1 MRHYEIVLMVHPDQS
16 EQVDGM
22 VNRYRASIERD
33 GGKVHRFED
42 WGRRQLAY
50 PIAKVHKAHYALL
63 NIEVSQEALLELESA
78 FRFNDA
84 ILRNMILVRK
94 GPETEESKIYQ
105 DTKAQQVAE
114 KERERRREEELLSR
128 QREREEAARASAE
141 DNGEAEDEVETVEAS
156 GSEPETAKAAE
167 TKPEVAEAAETEP
180 EATGAAESEPEAAEA
195 AETEPEATGAAESE
209 PEAAEA
215 AVTEPETVEAAATE
229 PETDADDAPAT
240 AETAEVETSAKEKE

>member
-50 PIAKVHKAHYALL
+50 PIAKVHKAHYVLL
-63 NIEVSQEALLELESA
+63 NIEVSQEALVELESA

-128 QREREEAARASAE
+128 QREREEAARASVE
-141 DNGEAEDEVETVEAS
+141 DNGEAGDEVETVEAS
-156 GSEPETAKAAE
+156 GNEPDT
-167 TKPEVAEAAETEP
+167 AEAVV
-180 EATGAAESEPEAAEA
+180 SEPEAAEVAETKPEAAEPTETKSEA
-195 AETEPEATGAAESE
+195 AETTETE

-215 AVTEPETVEAAATE
+215 AVSEPEAIEAAATE
-229 PETDADDAPAT
+229 PETDGDDAPAT
-240 AETAEVETSAKEKE
+240 AETEEVETSVEEKE

>member
-22 VNRYRASIERD
+22 VNRYRASIERE

-50 PIAKVHKAHYALL
+50 PIAKVHKAHYVLL
-63 NIEVSQEALLELESA
+63 NIEVSQEGLVELESA
-78 FRFNDA
+78 LRFNDA

-105 DTKAQQVAE
+105 DTKAQQAAE

-128 QREREEAARASAE
+128 QREREEAARAAAE
-141 DNGEAEDEVETVEAS
+141 DNGEEGDTDVIAEASTDEVEVAEVES
-156 GSEPETAKAAE
+156 
-167 TKPEVAEAAETEP
+167 AEAAADEP
-180 EATGAAESEPEAAEA
+180 AAESEGTPEPEAAEV
-195 AETEPEATGAAESE
+195 EASAD
-209 PEAAEA
+209 
-215 AVTEPETVEAAATE
+215 VTEE
-229 PETDADDAPAT
+229 
-240 AETAEVETSAKEKE
+240 EKE

>member
-22 VNRYRASIERD
+22 VNRYRASIERE

-63 NIEVSQEALLELESA
+63 NIEVSQEGLTELESA

-105 DTKAQQVAE
+105 DTKAQQAAE

-128 QREREEAARASAE
+128 QREREEAARAE
-141 DNGEAEDEVETVEAS
+141 EENGEEADGTDAVESSPDKAETVEATAE
-156 GSEPETAKAAE
+156 EPETESEETAADE
-167 TKPEVAEAAETEP
+167 ATEVEASAEATE
-180 EATGAAESEPEAAEA
+180 
-195 AETEPEATGAAESE
+195 
-209 PEAAEA
+209 
-215 AVTEPETVEAAATE
+215 VEAS
-229 PETDADDAPAT
+229 
-240 AETAEVETSAKEKE
+240 AEVPEEDKE

>member
-22 VNRYRASIERD
+22 VNRYRASIERE

-63 NIEVSQEALLELESA
+63 NIEVSQEGLSELESA

-105 DTKAQQVAE
+105 DTKAQQAAE

-128 QREREEAARASAE
+128 QREREEAARAATE
-141 DNGEAEDEVETVEAS
+141 ENGEEEAETVTAEAAGDGAGSEPVETSSDESEPVEAS
-156 GSEPETAKAAE
+156 ADTSDAE
-167 TKPEVAEAAETEP
+167 EASANEP
-180 EATGAAESEPEAAEA
+180 EAEVVDTSTSEAADVEA
-195 AETEPEATGAAESE
+195 SAE
-209 PEAAEA
+209 
-215 AVTEPETVEAAATE
+215 VTEE
-229 PETDADDAPAT
+229 D
-240 AETAEVETSAKEKE
+240 KE

>member
-22 VNRYRASIERD
+22 VNRYRASIERE

-50 PIAKVHKAHYALL
+50 PIAKVHKAHYVLL
-63 NIEVSQEALLELESA
+63 NIEVSQEGLGELESA

-94 GPETEESKIYQ
+94 GPESEESKIYQ
-105 DTKAQQVAE
+105 DTKAQQAAE

-128 QREREEAARASAE
+128 QREREEAARATEA
-141 DNGEAEDEVETVEAS
+141 DGEEADGSEAVEAASDETETVEAS
-156 GSEPETAKAAE
+156 AD
-167 TKPEVAEAAETEP
+167 EP
-180 EATGAAESEPEAAEA
+180 EAEPEETPAAEA
-195 AETEPEATGAAESE
+195 TEVDGSADI
-209 PEAAEA
+209 
-215 AVTEPETVEAAATE
+215 TE
-229 PETDADDAPAT
+229 
-240 AETAEVETSAKEKE
+240 EVKE

>member
-1 MRHYEIVLMVHPDQS
+1 MVHPDQS

-22 VNRYRASIERD
+22 VNRYRASIERE

-63 NIEVSQEALLELESA
+63 NIEVSQEGLSELESA

-105 DTKAQQVAE
+105 DTKAQQAAE

-128 QREREEAARASAE
+128 QREREEAARAATE
-141 DNGEAEDEVETVEAS
+141 ENGEEEAGTVTAEAADDGAGSESVETSADESEPVEAS
-156 GSEPETAKAAE
+156 ADTNDAD
-167 TKPEVAEAAETEP
+167 EASA
-180 EATGAAESEPEAAEA
+180 SEPEAEVVDTPTTEA
-195 AETEPEATGAAESE
+195 ADVEASAE
-209 PEAAEA
+209 
-215 AVTEPETVEAAATE
+215 VTEE
-229 PETDADDAPAT
+229 D
-240 AETAEVETSAKEKE
+240 KE

>member
-22 VNRYRASIERD
+22 VNRYRASIERE

-63 NIEVSQEALLELESA
+63 NIEVSQEGLSELESA

-105 DTKAQQVAE
+105 DTKAQQAAE

-128 QREREEAARASAE
+128 QREREEAARAATE
-141 DNGEAEDEVETVEAS
+141 ENGEEDAGTVTAEAADDGAESESVETSADESEPVEAS
-156 GSEPETAKAAE
+156 AVTSDAD
-167 TKPEVAEAAETEP
+167 EASA
-180 EATGAAESEPEAAEA
+180 SEPEAEVVDSATTEA
-195 AETEPEATGAAESE
+195 ADVEASAE
-209 PEAAEA
+209 
-215 AVTEPETVEAAATE
+215 VTEE
-229 PETDADDAPAT
+229 D
-240 AETAEVETSAKEKE
+240 KE

>member
-1 MRHYEIVLMVHPDQS
+1 MVHPDQS

-22 VNRYRASIERD
+22 VNRYRASIERE

-50 PIAKVHKAHYALL
+50 PIAKVHKAHYVLL
-63 NIEVSQEALLELESA
+63 NIEVSQEGLVELESA

-105 DTKAQQVAE
+105 DTKAQQAAE

-128 QREREEAARASAE
+128 QREREEAARAAAE
-141 DNGEAEDEVETVEAS
+141 ENGEEGDTGVTAEAS
-156 GSEPETAKAAE
+156 TDEAESTEASTDEPAAE
-167 TKPEVAEAAETEP
+167 SEDTPEPEVAE
-180 EATGAAESEPEAAEA
+180 
-195 AETEPEATGAAESE
+195 
-209 PEAAEA
+209 
-215 AVTEPETVEAAATE
+215 VEASADATQE
-229 PETDADDAPAT
+229 DKD
-240 AETAEVETSAKEKE
+240 

>member
-22 VNRYRASIERD
+22 VNRYRASIERE

-63 NIEVSQEALLELESA
+63 NIEVSQEGLSELESA

-105 DTKAQQVAE
+105 DTKAQQAAE

-128 QREREEAARASAE
+128 QREREEAERASSE
-141 DNGEAEDEVETVEAS
+141 ENGEEEAGTATAEAADEPVETSSAESETVEAS
-156 GSEPETAKAAE
+156 ADTSDAD
-167 TKPEVAEAAETEP
+167 EASVNEP
-180 EATGAAESEPEAAEA
+180 EAEVVDTPTTEAADVEA
-195 AETEPEATGAAESE
+195 SAE
-209 PEAAEA
+209 
-215 AVTEPETVEAAATE
+215 VTEE
-229 PETDADDAPAT
+229 D
-240 AETAEVETSAKEKE
+240 KE

>member
-22 VNRYRASIERD
+22 VNRYRASIERE

-50 PIAKVHKAHYALL
+50 PIAKVHKAHYVLL
-63 NIEVSQEALLELESA
+63 NIEVSQDGLAELESA

-94 GPETEESKIYQ
+94 GPESEESKIYQ
-105 DTKAQQVAE
+105 DTKAQQAAE

-128 QREREEAARASAE
+128 QREREEAARVAAEENGEEADGAEDTEASVDETESVEASAE
-141 DNGEAEDEVETVEAS
+141 
-156 GSEPETAKAAE
+156 EPEAVKVSAE
-167 TKPEVAEAAETEP
+167 EPEAETEQTP
-180 EATGAAESEPEAAEA
+180 AAEA
-195 AETEPEATGAAESE
+195 SDVDAEVEATE
-209 PEAAEA
+209 
-215 AVTEPETVEAAATE
+215 VE
-229 PETDADDAPAT
+229 AT
-240 AETAEVETSAKEKE
+240 AEVTEEDKE

>member
-22 VNRYRASIERD
+22 VNRYRASIERE

-50 PIAKVHKAHYALL
+50 PIAKVHKAHYVLL
-63 NIEVSQEALLELESA
+63 NIEVSQEGLVELESA

-105 DTKAQQVAE
+105 DTKAQQAAE

-128 QREREEAARASAE
+128 QREREEAARAAAE
-141 DNGEAEDEVETVEAS
+141 ENGEEGDTNVAAEAS
-156 GSEPETAKAAE
+156 TEEAESTEASTDEPAAE
-167 TKPEVAEAAETEP
+167 SEGTPEPEVAE
-180 EATGAAESEPEAAEA
+180 
-195 AETEPEATGAAESE
+195 
-209 PEAAEA
+209 
-215 AVTEPETVEAAATE
+215 VEASADTTE
-229 PETDADDAPAT
+229 ED
-240 AETAEVETSAKEKE
+240 KE

>member
-22 VNRYRASIERD
+22 VNRYRASIERE

-50 PIAKVHKAHYALL
+50 PIAKVHKAHYVLL
-63 NIEVSQEALLELESA
+63 NVEVSQEGLVELESA

-94 GPETEESKIYQ
+94 GPETEESKIYE
-105 DTKAQQVAE
+105 DTKAQQAAE

-128 QREREEAARASAE
+128 QREREEAARAAAE
-141 DNGEAEDEVETVEAS
+141 ENGEEGDAS
-156 GSEPETAKAAE
+156 VT
-167 TKPEVAEAAETEP
+167 AEAASEEAETTEAAADEPATESEATPEP
-180 EATGAAESEPEAAEA
+180 EATEVKASAD
-195 AETEPEATGAAESE
+195 
-209 PEAAEA
+209 
-215 AVTEPETVEAAATE
+215 ATE
-229 PETDADDAPAT
+229 
-240 AETAEVETSAKEKE
+240 EVKE

>member
-22 VNRYRASIERD
+22 VNRYRASIERE

-50 PIAKVHKAHYALL
+50 PIAKVHKAHYVLL
-63 NIEVSQEALLELESA
+63 NVEVSQEGLVELESA

-94 GPETEESKIYQ
+94 GPETEESKIYE
-105 DTKAQQVAE
+105 DTKAQQAAE

-128 QREREEAARASAE
+128 QREREEAARAAAE
-141 DNGEAEDEVETVEAS
+141 ENGEEGDAS
-156 GSEPETAKAAE
+156 VT
-167 TKPEVAEAAETEP
+167 AEAASEEAETTEAAADEP
-180 EATGAAESEPEAAEA
+180 ATESEATPEPEAAEA
-195 AETEPEATGAAESE
+195 EASADTTE
-209 PEAAEA
+209 
-215 AVTEPETVEAAATE
+215 
-229 PETDADDAPAT
+229 
-240 AETAEVETSAKEKE
+240 EVKE